1 MQIPTLLRQAIG
13 STLLLAVMPTIA
25 SAGTFAVKIDGL
37 DRDGQFATGQVYNG
51 FGCRGENV
59 SPRIS
64 WSRVPPGTKS
74 LVVTLFDPDA
84 PTRGLGWTH
93 WSVVNIPPSVSS
105 IEAGASGKARLMPV
119 GALETLT
126 DFGESKYGGPCP
138 PPGESHRY
146 VVTVFAL
153 SVPEIDAKPTSS
165 PALVAYQ
172 MHGNTVAQARYVA
185 KYHRP
190 AK

>member
-1 MQIPTLLRQAIG
+1 MEILTLLRKGIG
-13 STLLLAVMPTIA
+13 TTLLAVMPAIA
-25 SAGTFAVKIDGL
+25 CSETFSVKVDGL
-37 DRDGQFATGQVYNG
+37 GRDGRFATGQVYNG

-59 SPRIS
+59 SPHIS
-64 WSRVPPGTKS
+64 WSHVPSRTKS
-74 LVVTLFDPDA
+74 IVVTMFDPDA

-105 IEAGASGKARLMPV
+105 IEMGASGNARLMPA

-138 PPGESHRY
+138 PQGESHRY

-153 SVPEIDAKPTSS
+153 SVPEIDAKPTSG

-172 MHGNTVAQARYVA
+172 LHGNTLAEARFVA
-185 KYHRP
+185 KYYRP
-190 AK
+190 SR